1 MASLFLTATGH
12 VRAVPGRPPY
22 GAGVRGWH
30 LHLLPLTFCCGLFGT
45 LQVAT
50 VTGPVAVF
58 AKQQASRA
66 PRHPSVRILAA
77 RVRGTNGHR

>member
-1 MASLFLTATGH
+1 MPDRRASYVV
-12 VRAVPGRPPY
+12 VRLLAQALGVAGAVG
-22 GAGVRGWH
+22 GV
-30 LHLLPLTFCCGLFGT
+30 PTFCSGLFGT

-58 AKQQASRA
+58 AKEQASRA